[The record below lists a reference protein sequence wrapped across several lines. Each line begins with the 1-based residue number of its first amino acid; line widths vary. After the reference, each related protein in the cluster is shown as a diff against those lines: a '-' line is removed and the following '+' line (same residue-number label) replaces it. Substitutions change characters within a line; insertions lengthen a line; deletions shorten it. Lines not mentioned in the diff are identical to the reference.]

1 MKKNLLALALIGS
14 ISGLACAQSNV
25 TIYGIVDT
33 GFIKETG
40 SDVKMGENINNRIGF
55 RGPEDLGSGYKA
67 TFQLEKR
74 FNLNDGTINGVD
86 WEGASNLG
94 ISSPFGAVRFGRL
107 NELPT
112 ETFRTLDPF
121 NQFGVGSMLLSSQ
134 RSTRLSNTV
143 RYDSPILSGFKL
155 GATYTLGKNT
165 NSDTIALGDIP
176 MKNQGADNDGYA
188 VSVKYDNGPVSAL
201 ANWSRLSDSNDSSVW
216 NLGGAYSFGPAK
228 VSLGYEKTH
237 DKGWKQGS
245 IKSGKRSSQDNWILG
260 LVYQLGAG
268 RVNASFSY
276 MDIDHSSKWN
286 GSKDIKKYSLGYEHK
301 LSKRTTLYGM
311 VSWSDFENEQ
321 VADFYRGSSV
331 NDSVTGVQ
339 VGITHKF

>member
-1 MKKNLLALALIGS
+1 MKKNLLVLALLGS
-14 ISGLACAQSNV
+14 LSGLAYAQSNV

-40 SDVKMGENINNRIGF
+40 SDVRMGENINNRIGF
-55 RGPEDLGSGYKA
+55 RGTEDLGNGYKA

-74 FNLNDGTINGVD
+74 FNLNDGTISGVD

-94 ISSPFGAVRFGRL
+94 IASPFGAVRFGRL

-134 RSTRLSNTV
+134 RSTRISNTV
-143 RYDSPILSGFKL
+143 RYDSPNLSGFKL

-165 NSDTIALGDIP
+165 NSDTIATSDIP
-176 MKNQGADNDGYA
+176 MKNVGADNDGYA

-237 DKGWKQGS
+237 DKGWKLGS
-245 IKSGKRSSQDNWILG
+245 IKSGKQSSQDNWILG
-260 LVYQLGAG
+260 LVYQMGAG
-268 RVNASFSY
+268 RINASFSY
-276 MDIDHSSKWN
+276 MDIDHSSNWN

-321 VADFYRGSSV
+321 VADFYRGSDA

>member
-1 MKKNLLALALIGS
+1 MKKNLLALALVGS
-14 ISGLACAQSNV
+14 LSGLAYAQSNV

-55 RGPEDLGSGYKA
+55 RGSEDLGSGYKA

-74 FNLNDGTINGVD
+74 FNLNDGTISGVD

-134 RSTRLSNTV
+134 RSTRLSNTI
-143 RYDSPILSGFKL
+143 RYDSPNLSGFKL

-165 NSDTIALGDIP
+165 NSDSIASSDIP
-176 MKNQGADNDGYA
+176 MKNTGADNDGYA
-188 VSVKYDNGPVSAL
+188 ASVKYDNGPISAL
-201 ANWSRLSDSNDSSVW
+201 ANWSRLADSNDSSVW
-216 NLGGAYSFGPAK
+216 NLGGAWSIGPAK
-228 VSLGYEKTH
+228 ISLGYEKTH
-237 DKGWKQGS
+237 DKGWKLGS

-260 LVYQLGAG
+260 LVYQMGAG
-268 RVNASFSY
+268 RINASFSY
-276 MDIDHSSKWN
+276 MDIDHSSQWN

-311 VSWSDFENEQ
+311 VAWSDFEDGQ
-321 VADFYRGSSV
+321 VADFYRGSDK
-331 NDSVTGVQ
+331 NDSVTGIQ